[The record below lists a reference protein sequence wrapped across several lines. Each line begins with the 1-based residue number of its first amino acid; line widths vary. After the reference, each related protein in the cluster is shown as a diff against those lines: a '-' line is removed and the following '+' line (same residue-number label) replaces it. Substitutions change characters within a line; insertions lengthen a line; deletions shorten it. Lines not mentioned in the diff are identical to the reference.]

1 MKQFLR
7 KTFLTLLGGIFL
19 SSGAW
24 ADGEVAFTTGN
35 MIGDENNSGGWFYG
49 ISEVINIPANKTL
62 TLKFKTYSATDAQL
76 VGKGDG
82 GANLPWGAAMSH
94 VIRIGNGGDD
104 LYWRADG
111 YGWKGS
117 ANTND
122 NSSNWFKFLGANTRW
137 GISGT
142 DAGVT
147 YDGQWF
153 REDVTGSD
161 VVVTITRVGAELR
174 ITQDIS
180 ATSGK
185 YRRYFVLDYGTAD
198 DNIWAQMVVE
208 RAHIVVSENYAVT
221 DTEVP
226 QISGQLIGSENE
238 TTGFWTTWSG
248 YYTVAP
254 NKSLTLKYK
263 NYSNRINNYNGP
275 VAYVTTD
282 ADRAASGYTEYF
294 GLRPDNWVNI
304 ANVNATTTNFD
315 QISWNW
321 ATFRE
326 KIDGATVTL
335 TVTRSGANVTIREEF
350 APVDGS
356 TTLYEEYT
364 KACDDGNQN
373 IRVFLAVEGAFLD
386 LLSSSEAV
394 YTTIGSKGWSTFSNA
409 DYALNFSGIAGLTA
423 YQITD
428 QNTKVITKSA
438 VTSVPANT
446 GLLLNGTAGTTY
458 TIPVVASASAL
469 SSNKL
474 VAGNGSAIS
483 MTSGHTYYVL
493 TYEDGDAQFKK
504 LTSAVAI
511 PAGKAY
517 LHFPSAIEARSLDVD
532 GDGTTGIQNLK
543 VGKEDNVYYDLQGR
557 HVLYPKK
564 GLYIVNGK
572 KVIMK

>member
-1 MKQFLR
+1 MKQILR
-7 KTFLTLLGGIFL
+7 KTFLVLAAGIM
-19 SSGAW
+19 SSAAW

-35 MIGDENNSGGWFYG
+35 MIGDANNSGGWFYG
-49 ISEVINIPANKTL
+49 ISEVMNIPANKTL

-76 VGKGDG
+76 VGKGEG
-82 GANLPWGAAMSH
+82 GADLAWGAHMSH
-94 VIRIGNGGDD
+94 IIRIGNGGDD

-111 YGWKGS
+111 YGWQGS
-117 ANTND
+117 NNTNG
-122 NSSNWFKFLGANTRW
+122 SGWFKYNASNTRW
-137 GISGT
+137 GIKDT

-147 YDGQWF
+147 YNGQWF
-153 REDVTGSD
+153 REDITGSD
-161 VVVTITRVGAELR
+161 VVVTIARVGAELR

-208 RAHIVVSENYAVT
+208 RAHIVVSENYALT
-221 DTEVP
+221 DTQVP

-238 TTGFWTTWSG
+238 TTAFWTTWSN

-282 ADRAASGYTEYF
+282 ANRGADGYTEYF
-294 GLRPDNWVNI
+294 GLRPDNWVNV

-321 ATFRE
+321 ATLRE

-335 TVTRSGANVTIREEF
+335 TVTRSDANVTIREEF
-350 APVDGS
+350 APKDGS
-356 TTLYEEYT
+356 TTLFEEYT
-364 KACDDGNQN
+364 KACGDGNQN

-386 LLSSSEAV
+386 LLSSSEAAYV
-394 YTTIGSKGWSTFSNA
+394 TIGAKGWSTFSNA
-409 DYALNFSGIAGLTA
+409 DYALNVAGIDGLTA
-423 YQITD
+423 YQITG
-428 QNTKVITKSA
+428 QTSKVITKSA
-438 VTSVPANT
+438 VTSAVPAST
-446 GLLLNGTAGTTY
+446 GLLLTGTAGTTY
-458 TIPVVASASAL
+458 TIPVAASGTAL

-474 VAGNGSAIS
+474 VAGNGNNVP

-504 LTSAVAI
+504 LTSAVAV

-517 LHFPSAIEARSLDVD
+517 LDFAEAIEARSLDID
-532 GDGTTGIQNLK
+532 GDGTTAIKNMK
-543 VGKEDNVYYDLQGR
+543 VGTEDNIYYDLQGR
-557 HVLYPKK
+557 RVLYPKK

-572 KVIMK
+572 KVIIK